1 MVTRLAKISF
11 WHDIRSQPCE
21 FDVKMLGYGDS
32 DYVTFSRDYRG
43 LKKHITAIR
52 RAHLAQAAAN
62 KEDDGPALSP
72 LGRSSTNHGS
82 EHERPSSRRSARTA
96 STSSRLGSL
105 PPLFDSDATPAP
117 DVKTGEETEDRTEY
131 SNGLPEGSEEA
142 NSPSPIL
149 HASASEPVASP
160 RMRGRSATVTSMI
173 GRAFSTHIP
182 QRANSQRG
190 SAGIEQAGPRFD
202 LRHPIPLMELLPQ
215 LSPVERAYFDKLD
228 EELEK
233 IDSFYCERE
242 REMRHRLTAPT
253 QSSYVATTSHA

>member
-1 MVTRLAKISF
+1 
-11 WHDIRSQPCE
+11 
-21 FDVKMLGYGDS
+21 MLP
-32 DYVTFSRDYRG
+32 FCRDYRG
-43 LKKHITAIR
+43 LKKRITAIR

-62 KEDDGPALSP
+62 REDDGPALSP

-105 PPLFDSDATPAP
+105 PPPFDSDATPAP
-117 DVKTGEETEDRTEY
+117 DLKTGEETEERTEY

-228 EELEK
+228 EELDK

-242 REMRHRLTAPT
+242 REMRHRSVHT
-253 QSSYVATTSHA
+253 QSSYGATASNA